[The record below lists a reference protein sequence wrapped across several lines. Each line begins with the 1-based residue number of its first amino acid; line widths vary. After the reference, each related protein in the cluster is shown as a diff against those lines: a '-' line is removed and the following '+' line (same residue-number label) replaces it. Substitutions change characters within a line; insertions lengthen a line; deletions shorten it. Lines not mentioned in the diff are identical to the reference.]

1 MKHLLAAL
9 LLLSTASTA
18 FASEPIVG
26 KWRAPGGGIVEVKS
40 CNAGFCATVISGQH
54 KGKDAGA
61 MNGVNGSY
69 TGTVTD
75 PRDNK
80 TYEGQAVIEGDVL
93 KMTGCVLKV
102 LCKTQ
107 RWTRV

>member
-1 MKHLLAAL
+1 MRPILAAFL
-9 LLLSTASTA
+9 ILSTASTA
-18 FASEPIVG
+18 LADEPILG
-26 KWRAPGGGIVEVKS
+26 KWRAPGGGIVEVTS
-40 CNAGFCATVISGQH
+40 CSAGFCATVISGQH

-61 MNGVNGSY
+61 MNGSDGVYAGS
-69 TGTVTD
+69 VTD
-75 PRDNK
+75 PRDDK
-80 TYEGQAVIEGDVL
+80 TYQGEAVIEGDVL